1 MHIYMYDPR
10 HDFCVG
16 LDRSPEDR
24 FAHDAAHFFT
34 ICATFLYNG
43 KGFRIN
49 TTFVVIYM
57 YDPRHEFCVGLGR
70 SPGDRFAHDA
80 ARFFTICARFLYKN
94 KYHICCDIERCY
106 GVSFFDVLRH
116 RIDTNQSVHIS

>member
-1 MHIYMYDPR
+1 MYIYMYDPR
-10 HDFCVG
+10 HEFCVG
-16 LDRSPEDR
+16 LGRSQEDR

-57 YDPRHEFCVGLGR
+57 YDPRHEFCVELGR
-70 SPGDRFAHDA
+70 SPEDRFAHDV
-80 ARFFTICARFLYKN
+80 ARFFTICAKFLYNGK
-94 KYHICCDIERCY
+94 
-106 GVSFFDVLRH
+106 GF
-116 RIDTNQSVHIS
+116 RINTTFVVILNVVMGYLFSMFRGTD